1 MRCQTLE
8 DSCLNDLNCCEN
20 SEAPHYVIM
29 DVQFLKGLL
38 KNLLCD
44 VCKSYSL
51 KFDIGGKLGDFPE
64 KISVFCTS
72 CDIIKSSNFTSRRIS
87 DSEVKSLNDVRSQ
100 VKRAYQSN
108 SAITDIDVTFDGTW
122 LTRGH
127 SSQIGVGCVIDLLT
141 GFVMDFEIMS
151 KRCIE
156 CEHAK
161 SGSSCAMEQE
171 AALKLWQRSGDSG
184 FRYTTLLSDGDAKT
198 YQYLNTKKVY
208 GPEIKIK
215 KEECIN
221 HVSKRLGYRV
231 PLTSHCWATRGLLV
245 TDHVILN
252 HGQVTW
258 TTPELASPLLSTTP
272 HQRED
277 VSALDRFNVHRCPTL
292 RVFSGTGLELVT
304 RRATIRYLY
313 HSATVACIRLTK
325 LTDYQQ
331 DKGFCGK
338 QPVVSL
344 SAHFFLTSTR
354 VYL

>member
-1 MRCQTLE
+1 MPRQKRSSLVSKQKANKRWCNEHSSHETDVFRKDEISISSALPERNMRCQTLE

-29 DVQFLKGLL
+29 NVQFLKGLL

-51 KFDIGGKLGDFPE
+51 KIDIGEKLGFSR

-72 CDIIKSSNFTSRRIS
+72 CDIIKSSNFTTRRIF

-100 VKRAYQSN
+100 VKSAYQSN

-161 SGSSCAMEQE
+161 SGLGENSAEFHVWYEGHISSCAINRVGSSCAM
-171 AALKLWQRSGDSG
+171 
-184 FRYTTLLSDGDAKT
+184 
-198 YQYLNTKKVY
+198 
-208 GPEIKIK
+208 
-215 KEECIN
+215 
-221 HVSKRLGYRV
+221 
-231 PLTSHCWATRGLLV
+231 
-245 TDHVILN
+245 
-252 HGQVTW
+252 
-258 TTPELASPLLSTTP
+258 
-272 HQRED
+272 
-277 VSALDRFNVHRCPTL
+277 
-292 RVFSGTGLELVT
+292 
-304 RRATIRYLY
+304 
-313 HSATVACIRLTK
+313 
-325 LTDYQQ
+325 
-331 DKGFCGK
+331 
-338 QPVVSL
+338 
-344 SAHFFLTSTR
+344 
-354 VYL
+354 